1 MTPLGTLICPSSHI
15 LNRVENLYP

>member
-15 LNRVENLYP
+15 LNGGENLYP